1 MKTWNWFLEE
11 PNEDSDEDEV
21 SHKKGKKGLR
31 RKRKK
36 DEGNDDDEW
45 TGESEDDK
53 EVIAEV
59 RKVQKPKYS
68 TRSKERGKPIKD
80 IGIKEHSVQKKTVD
94 LNEEDE
100 EDEDDDTLGGFIVE
114 NDDMEEKEE
123 EDCNEDDDED

>member
-68 TRSKERGKPIKD
+68 TRSKERGNLLR
-80 IGIKEHSVQKKTVD
+80 T
-94 LNEEDE
+94 
-100 EDEDDDTLGGFIVE
+100 
-114 NDDMEEKEE
+114 
-123 EDCNEDDDED
+123 